1 MMNREWQ
8 QIFFL
13 FGAYFIIGQTLCADF
28 VAYNDFGAPRDR
40 NDFTSRIGIT
50 SIELKN
56 DTGSVVK
63 TDKLIDSDTEKTSDV
78 HLKLT
83 VNGASI
89 GQSQIGSDAPEGTDA
104 GEVFGGSVNCQG
116 GTPLPAGK
124 VHFVDISGLDSEK
137 LYELVL
143 YSNASG
149 GSGAKPILFTLWDVV
164 GFENRSAVVREHITI
179 SGQNSR
185 TTRIE
190 TMGNDSSTRGDVCR
204 YKSILSGNDGDLRVI
219 IQSPDGGELNALMLR
234 EQQPP
239 VLSSKPL
246 VELGEDYAIIR
257 SAIADPTK
265 GLVELRWREAGS
277 LASWK
282 SVELSPEKTGL
293 VVARLDS
300 LPVFVEQEFVF
311 VQRTIDGEMASDI
324 KSIRPQKLGLIY
336 STGFEPT
343 ESLAFLPGK
352 IMSQIGPWRVANGR
366 AEVQE
371 GVVAHG
377 GQAVRT
383 GDCIIEMTL
392 ESTELVLWADAFI
405 QDPGINQKLEIP
417 EGKASSVLFFHD
429 GKLIA
434 LDGNGSGGGAFK
446 TVAKLFS
453 DRFMRLTIR
462 TDYQAKRFDVW
473 VDGQSASA
481 ELGFKD
487 NSVTSF
493 HGAKRL
499 AGANSYLDD
508 FSLSTWGIDRDS
520 DNDGLNDLDEAKF
533 YGSYPLLAD
542 SDRDGASDA
551 LEISSG
557 TRPDDPSSVFALNIG
572 VTARGEAKLN
582 IPTLTGLEYTLQ
594 RRAMFGQGRWKNIS
608 GFENVKGDGSVKSFL
623 ETPDGRNYFY
633 RGVIVNRLNP

>member
-1 MMNREWQ
+1 MNKSSQ

-13 FGAYFIIGQTLCADF
+13 TGVIFVLSQTLYANF
-28 VAYNDFGAPRDR
+28 IAYNDFGAPSDR
-40 NDFTSRIGIT
+40 NDSTSRIGVT
-50 SIELKN
+50 SIELKGSA
-56 DTGSVVK
+56 GSVVK
-63 TDKLIDSDTEKTSDV
+63 TDKIIDFSSKKTSNV

-83 VNGASI
+83 VNGTSI
-89 GQSQIGSDAPEGTDA
+89 GQSQIGSDAHKNTDA
-104 GEVFGGSVNCQG
+104 GEVFGEIVNCQG

-124 VHFVDISGLDSEK
+124 VHFVDISNLDSEK
-137 LYELVL
+137 LYEIVL
-143 YSNASG
+143 YSSTSNDG
-149 GSGAKPILFTLWDVV
+149 GVKPVLFTLWDVV
-164 GFENRSAVVREHITI
+164 DFENGSVETHEDVSI
-179 SGQNSR
+179 SGQNGR
-185 TTRIE
+185 TTRIK
-190 TMGNDSSTRGDVCR
+190 TAGNDSSERGYVCR
-204 YKSILSGNDGDLRVI
+204 YKSILSGSDGDIRVI
-219 IQSPDGGELNALMLR
+219 IQSPDGGQLNALMIR

-239 VLSSKPL
+239 VLSSNPH
-246 VELGEDYAIIR
+246 VELGEDYAVIR
-257 SAIADPTK
+257 ASIADSTK
-265 GLVELRWREAGS
+265 GLVELRWRAAGS
-277 LASWK
+277 MASWK

-293 VVARLDS
+293 VTVRLDA

-311 VQRTIDGEMASDI
+311 VQRTNDGERTSDI

-343 ESLAFLPGK
+343 EPLAFLPGK
-352 IMSQIGPWRVANGR
+352 ITSQIGPWRVANGK

-392 ESTELVLWADAFI
+392 ENNESVLWADAFI
-405 QDPGINQKLEIP
+405 QDPGINQKLQIP

-446 TVAKLFS
+446 TLAKLSS

-462 TDYQAKRFDVW
+462 TDYQARLFDVW
-473 VDGQSASA
+473 VDGKPVSA

-487 NSVTSF
+487 NSVNSF

-557 TRPDDPSSVFALNIG
+557 TSPNDPSSVFALNIG
-572 VTARGEAKLN
+572 VTAGGGAKLT

-594 RRAMFGQGRWKNIS
+594 RRSIFGQGGWKNIP
-608 GFENVKGDGSVKSFL
+608 GFRNVKGDGSVKSFL
-623 ETPDGRNYFY
+623 ETPDGRNFFY

>member
-1 MMNREWQ
+1 MNRALQ
-8 QIFFL
+8 QTFFF
-13 FGAYFIIGQTLCADF
+13 FGACFIISQTLCAGF
-28 VAYNDFGAPRDR
+28 ITYNDFGSPRDR
-40 NDFTSRIGIT
+40 NNFTSRIGIT
-50 SIELKN
+50 SIELKS

-63 TDKLIDSDTEKTSDV
+63 ADKLIDSVTKKTSNV
-78 HLKLT
+78 NLQLT
-83 VNGASI
+83 VNGTSS
-89 GQSQIGSDAPEGTDA
+89 GQSQIGSDAPDNTDA
-104 GEVFGGSVNCQG
+104 GKVFGGIVNCQG

-124 VHFVDISGLDSEK
+124 VHFVDISGLDSGK

-143 YSNASG
+143 YSSTSG
-149 GSGAKPILFTLWDVV
+149 GSGSKPILFTLWDVV
-164 GFENRSAVVREHITI
+164 GFENRSDVVRESITI
-179 SGQNSR
+179 SGQNNR
-185 TTRIE
+185 TTMVK
-190 TMGNDSSTRGDVCR
+190 TMGNDSSARGDVCR
-204 YKSILSGNDGDLRVI
+204 YKSILTGSDGDIRVI
-219 IQSPDGGELNALMLR
+219 IQSPEGGILNALMLR
-234 EQQPP
+234 EQRPP

-246 VELGEDYAIIR
+246 IELGEDYAVIR
-257 SAIADPTK
+257 GAIADPAK
-265 GLVELRWREAGS
+265 GLVEMRWRESGS
-277 LASWK
+277 MGSWK
-282 SVELSPEKTGL
+282 SVELSPEKSGS
-293 VVARLDS
+293 VVVRLDS

-311 VQRTIDGEMASDI
+311 VQRTVDGERVSDI
-324 KSIRPQKLGLIY
+324 QSIRPQQLGLIY
-336 STGFEPT
+336 STGFEPA
-343 ESLAFLPGK
+343 EALAFLPGE
-352 IMSQIGPWRVANGR
+352 IISQIGPWRVVNGK
-366 AEVQE
+366 AEVQ
-371 GVVAHG
+371 GKVVAHG

-392 ESTELVLWADAFI
+392 ENTEPVLWADAFI
-405 QDPGINQKLEIP
+405 QDPGINQKLQIP

-429 GKLIA
+429 AKLIA

-446 TVAKLFS
+446 TITKLLS

-462 TDYQAKRFDVW
+462 TDYQSKRFDVW
-473 VDGQSASA
+473 VDGKLESA

-557 TRPDDPSSVFALNIG
+557 TRPDDASSVFALNIG
-572 VTARGEAKLN
+572 VTAGGVAKLN